1 MQRAHAML
9 AGESSTLAYMKN
21 NLDEIM
27 LRLAYFGSGG
37 ISALGSGYDP
47 FAFRIGSCPF
57 IVAMRTIKYQS
68 KAETPED
75 PLGFRDVPEFSMVEL
90 MQELQAAL
98 SLNKSQLARV
108 LRVSRPALYEWLRG
122 REPKAANA
130 DRAHILL
137 RCLAQARVT
146 AARPLNARFV
156 RQPADVAG
164 PALVDILCEEQID
177 EDRVVAAIQ
186 QARALGDAAAR
197 RRATR
202 EERLHNLG
210 FEDPGREQRIEQLAR
225 NMALRDWPNP

>member
-1 MQRAHAML
+1 ML

-47 FAFRIGSCPF
+47 FVIRIGSCPF
-57 IVAMRTIKYQS
+57 IVAKRTLKYQS
-68 KAETPED
+68 KADVPED
-75 PLGFRDVPEFSMVEL
+75 PLGFCDIPELSMVEL
-90 MQELQAAL
+90 MQELRAAL

-108 LRVSRPALYEWLRG
+108 LRVSRAALHDWLRS
-122 REPKAANA
+122 REPNAANA

-137 RCLAQARVT
+137 RCLAQARAT

-164 PALVDILCEEQID
+164 PGLLDILGKEQID

-186 QARALGDAAAR
+186 QARALENVAAR
-197 RRATR
+197 RRAAR
-202 EERLHNLG
+202 EERLRNLG
-210 FEDPGREQRIEQLAR
+210 FKDPGRERRREQLAA

>member
-1 MQRAHAML
+1 MQY
-9 AGESSTLAYMKN
+9 SV
-21 NLDEIM
+21 DETM

-37 ISALGSGYDP
+37 IIALGSGYDP
-47 FAFRIGSCPF
+47 FAFRIGSCPC
-57 IVAMRTIKYQS
+57 IVAMRTIKHPS
-68 KAETPED
+68 KAEAPED
-75 PLGFRDVPEFSMVEL
+75 SLGFRDGPELSMVEL
-90 MQELQAAL
+90 MQDLQAAL

-108 LRVSRPALYEWLRG
+108 LRVSRAAPNDWLRG
-122 REPKAANA
+122 REPNAANA
-130 DRAHILL
+130 ERAHILL

-164 PALVDILCEEQID
+164 PALLDILGEEQID
-177 EDRVVAAIQ
+177 EDRVVAAIK

-197 RRATR
+197 KRAAR
-202 EERLHNLG
+202 EERLRNLG